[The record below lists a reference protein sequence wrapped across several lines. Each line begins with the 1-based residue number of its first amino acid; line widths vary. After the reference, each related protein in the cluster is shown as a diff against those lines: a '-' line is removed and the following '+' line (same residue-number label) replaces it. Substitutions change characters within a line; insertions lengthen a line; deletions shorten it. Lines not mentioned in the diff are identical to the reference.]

1 MLHPQPTTAYLITK
15 PEHVFYLT
23 NFDGEGFV
31 IVDEKGITLGTDQRY
46 WLLAQ
51 KVKKKGVKLFDLKG
65 HWTEELNRKFM
76 HVREF
81 FFEEE
86 DLTVAGLNRW
96 EGIFKGRIWKKSE
109 GAVRKLRLIK
119 KEDELEKL
127 RMAAALGD
135 KILKKILPKLKPGV
149 TEKEIANLFKA
160 YSNEMADGVS
170 FPPIVAFGSNGAI
183 PHHHSDGTKLKKHDA
198 ILIDQGVKYQGF
210 MSDMTRCFFIGKGI
224 PEVQKMYEKLLEVQQ
239 SAVNMVRAGVII
251 SDLDKAVRAM
261 LGKDEKYFTHS
272 LGHGVGLE
280 VHEDP
285 GVSGRSDVELEPG
298 MVITIEPGLYKP
310 GIGGVRIEDTVI
322 VTEHGCEIIT
332 KSSKKPQLL
341 SSN

>member
-1 MLHPQPTTAYLITK
+1 MLTAKPTTAYLITK

-31 IVDEKGITLGTDQRY
+31 IVDEHGTTLATDQRY
-46 WLLAQ
+46 WLLAE

-65 HWTEELNRKFM
+65 PWTELLNMKFM
-76 HVREF
+76 HVRQF

-86 DLTVAGLNRW
+86 HLTVAALSKW
-96 EGIFKGRIWKKSE
+96 ENIFKGRIWKKSE
-109 GAVRKLRLIK
+109 GAVRKLRLLK
-119 KEDELEKL
+119 REDELKKL
-127 RMAAALGD
+127 RIAAAVGD

-149 TEKEIANLFKA
+149 TEKEIANLFKS

-170 FPPIVAFGSNGAI
+170 FPPIVAFGKNGAV
-183 PHHHSDGTKLKKHDA
+183 PHHHSDDTKLKKNDA
-198 ILIDQGVKYQGF
+198 ILIDQGVKYQGY
-210 MSDMTRCFFIGKGI
+210 MSDMTRCFFVGAGI
-224 PEVQKMYEKLLEVQQ
+224 PAVKKMYDQLLEVQQ
-239 SAVNMVRAGVII
+239 AGVNMVRAGVKI
-251 SDLDKAVRAM
+251 SDLDKSVRAM
-261 LGKDEKYFTHS
+261 LGKEEKYFTHS

-285 GVSGRSDVELEPG
+285 GVSGRSDVVLKPG

-322 VTEHGCEIIT
+322 VTEDGCEVMT
-332 KSSKKPQLL
+332 KSSKKSQF
-341 SSN
+341 